1 MKQFLRLFVSF
12 RSDLPAVH
20 WLGGSNLIGRK
31 ASDCPCEAIPFV
43 WEDVVFRLA
52 SRHPL
57 VVGSYKTLCRSL
69 SPRNQ
74 LKAVHASL
82 RQRPLPVVQRFV
94 RGIQKS
100 SDCIRVFR
108 ITGNPHA
115 HREQWLLWFRFEQF
129 TNSSCTNEAS
139 DFCATGSSL

>member
-1 MKQFLRLFVSF
+1 M
-12 RSDLPAVH
+12 H
-20 WLGGSNLIGRK
+20 WLAGDNLIG
-31 ASDCPCEAIPFV
+31 AMLPVVPHEAVLFV
-43 WEDVVFRLA
+43 WEDIVFRLA
-52 SRHPL
+52 SRHPP
-57 VVGSYKTLCRSL
+57 VVGSYKAICRSL

-74 LKAVHASL
+74 LKAVHTSL

-100 SDCIRVFR
+100 SDCILVFP

-129 TNSSCTNEAS
+129 TNSSC
-139 DFCATGSSL
+139 DQ